1 MIRVLIAD
9 DHQVVRSGLEQLLA
23 TADDIELVAMAADG
37 AEAVAL
43 VEEHAPD
50 IVLMDLSMPNLD
62 EDHVRKE
69 LREQLQAAKGC
80 CLELIMKDNHTLGK
94 NPRNLTRWVEI
105 AREEIAAL

>member
-1 MIRVLIAD
+1 M
-9 DHQVVRSGLEQLLA
+9 S
-23 TADDIELVAMAADG
+23 T
-37 AEAVAL
+37 
-43 VEEHAPD
+43 
-50 IVLMDLSMPNLD
+50 MPSLD

-69 LREQLQAAKGC
+69 LRVQLQAAKGC